1 MHRVFFSHI
10 YPAFRDNLLFWIV
23 EIFLSYPKILTKA
36 NYVNTLPVLRDTE
49 IHSINNLWFRDNIA
63 DLVKSIENG
72 LECLSLIMDCK
83 TLDIFKKECFGL
95 VTS

>member
-1 MHRVFFSHI
+1 M
-10 YPAFRDNLLFWIV
+10 

-72 LECLSLIMDCK
+72 LEGLALIMYRK
-83 TLDIFKKECFGL
+83 SFNILKKECFGL
-95 VTS
+95 ITS